1 LRMRLIRNILWTIA
15 LLGVWSGLTA
25 QHLRVGDLFIAPDG
39 SKGIVYYL
47 HPDGSGGWV
56 VALKDATASDCVWGN
71 PSNVPGLADQDFES
85 SQILLLDT
93 AGYTNTQQIRA
104 HYQDN
109 LSYAAGVVDFENGW
123 VLPSLAQLQMLYVQ
137 LPFVSPAIVAAG
149 GIDLYNAFYWTSAE
163 KNATWAWAVNFA
175 LEGYSGYINDWPK
188 SSNYRV
194 RAVRSFTYPLY
205 VWSTGVGSSSITV
218 APEHTTNYTVTV
230 MADYESVGTATTTV
244 YTKPTFD
251 TVVVET
257 ACDTFTWNGTNYTES
272 GFYTIQY
279 TASNGC
285 DSSVT
290 LRLTLGKTP
299 EVSLTSTADTVCQN
313 SDITLQASAIN
324 AYAAP
329 ILAVGDIL
337 CTDGTFVKPSSWSPN
352 LGKTAKGVVFYVDN
366 SGEHGWVV
374 HLHDQELSA
383 AWSPTS
389 QYVDISTLD
398 NYANAREAIMDLDG
412 YGNTQKILAATDL
425 STCPAAHAVD
435 FENGWYMPSAG
446 QMRLLFSE
454 MVRVNNALQ
463 IVNGTPFP
471 MDDSFYYW
479 TSTEC
484 SESLAFNVS
493 SVGNLTFWSKYF
505 AFRVRSVRNF

>member
-1 LRMRLIRNILWTIA
+1 MA
-15 LLGVWSGLTA
+15 LLGVWSGLSA

-56 VALKDATASDCVWGN
+56 VALKDATASNCVWGSM
-71 PSNVPGLADQDFES
+71 SNVPGLADQDFEFH
-85 SQILLLDT
+85 QMLLLDT
-93 AGYTNTQQIRA
+93 AGYSNTQQIRA
-104 HYQDN
+104 HYQNN

-123 VLPSLAQLQMLYVQ
+123 VLPSPAQLQMLYMQ

-149 GIDLYNAFYWTSAE
+149 GIDLYSAYYWTSAE
-163 KNATWAWAVNFA
+163 KNTSTAWMVSFDMQ
-175 LEGYSGYINDWPK
+175 GYSGFISDMPK
-188 SSNYRV
+188 SENLRV

-205 VWSTGVGSSSITV
+205 VWSTGVGSPSIAV
-218 APEHTTNYTVTV
+218 APEHTTDYTVTV
-230 MADYESVGTATTTV
+230 MAGYGSVGTATTTV
-244 YTKPTFD
+244 MAKPTFD
-251 TVVVET
+251 TVMVET
-257 ACDTFTWNGTNYTES
+257 ACDTFTWNGTTYTES
-272 GFYTIQY
+272 GFYTMHL

-299 EVSLTSTADTVCQN
+299 EVSLTATDDTVCLN
-313 SDITLQASAIN
+313 NNVTLQASATHV
-324 AYAAP
+324 YVAP
-329 ILAVGDIL
+329 LIAVGDIL
-337 CTDGTFVKPSSWSPN
+337 CTDGTTVKPAAFAAS
-352 LGKTAKGVVFYVDN
+352 GKTALGVVFYVDN
-366 SGEHGWVV
+366 TGEHGWAV
-374 HLHDQELSA
+374 HLNDQELSA
-383 AWSPTS
+383 AWTPSE

-398 NYANAREAIMDLDG
+398 NYANARQAMMDLDG
-412 YGNTQKILAATDL
+412 YTNTQKIFAATDL

-454 MVRVNNALQ
+454 IIKVNDALQ

-471 MDDSFYYW
+471 MDDSFFYW

-484 SESLAFNVS
+484 NQNQAFYMISTGNVS
-493 SVGNLTFWSKYF
+493 FLNKSYACS
-505 AFRVRSVRNF
+505 VRSVRNF

>member
-1 LRMRLIRNILWTIA
+1 MA
-15 LLGVWSGLTA
+15 LLGVWSGLSA

-56 VALKDATASDCVWGN
+56 VALKDATASNCVWGN
-71 PSNVPGLADQDFES
+71 SSNVPGLADQDFEFH
-85 SQILLLDT
+85 QMLLLDT
-93 AGYTNTQQIRA
+93 AGYSNTQQIRA
-104 HYQDN
+104 HYQNN

-123 VLPSLAQLQMLYVQ
+123 VLPSPAQLQMLYMQ

-149 GIDLYNAFYWTSAE
+149 GIDLYSAYYWTSAE
-163 KNATWAWAVNFA
+163 KNTSTAWMVSFDMQ
-175 LEGYSGYINDWPK
+175 GYSGFISDMPK
-188 SSNYRV
+188 SENLRV

-205 VWSTGVGSSSITV
+205 VWSTGVGSPSITV
-218 APEHTTNYTVTV
+218 APEHTTDYTVTV
-230 MADYESVGTATTTV
+230 MAGYGSEGTATTTV
-244 YTKPTFD
+244 MAKPTFD
-251 TVVVET
+251 TVMVET
-257 ACDTFTWNGTNYTES
+257 ACDTFTWNGTTYTES
-272 GFYTIQY
+272 GFYTMHL

-299 EVSLTSTADTVCQN
+299 EVSLTATDDTVCLN
-313 SDITLQASAIN
+313 SNVTLQASATN
-324 AYAAP
+324 AYVAP
-329 ILAVGDIL
+329 LIAVGDIL
-337 CTDGTFVKPSSWSPN
+337 CTDGTYVKPSAFAAS
-352 LGKTAKGVVFYVDN
+352 GKTALGVVFYVDN
-366 SGEHGWVV
+366 TGEHGWAV
-374 HLHDQELSA
+374 HLNDQELSA
-383 AWSPTS
+383 AWTPSE

-398 NYANAREAIMDLDG
+398 NYANARQAMMDLDG
-412 YGNTQKILAATDL
+412 YTNTQKIFAATDL

-454 MVRVNNALQ
+454 IIKVNDALQ

-471 MDDSFYYW
+471 MDDAFFYW

-484 SESLAFNVS
+484 NQNQAFYMISTGNVS
-493 SVGNLTFWSKYF
+493 FLNKSYARS
-505 AFRVRSVRNF
+505 VRSVRNF

>member
-1 LRMRLIRNILWTIA
+1 MRYIRHILWIIA
-15 LLGVWSGLTA
+15 LLGVWNGLTA

-56 VALKDATASDCVWGN
+56 VALKDATASNCVWGN
-71 PSNVPGLADQDFES
+71 SSNVPGLADQDFES

-104 HYQDN
+104 HYQNN
-109 LSYAAGVVDFENGW
+109 LSYAAGIVDFENGW
-123 VLPSLAQLQMLYVQ
+123 VLPSPAQLRMLYVQ

-149 GIDLYNAFYWTSAE
+149 GIDLYSAYYWTSAE
-163 KNATWAWAVNFA
+163 KNTSSAWMVSFDMQ
-175 LEGYSGYINDWPK
+175 GYSGFISDMPK
-188 SSNYRV
+188 SENLRV

-205 VWSTGVGSSSITV
+205 VWSTGVGSPSITV
-218 APEHTTNYTVTV
+218 APDHTTDYTVTV
-230 MADYESVGTATTTV
+230 MAGYGSEGTATTTV
-244 YTKPTFD
+244 MAKPTFD
-251 TVVVET
+251 TVMVET
-257 ACDTFTWNGTNYTES
+257 ACDTFTWNGTTYTES
-272 GFYTIQY
+272 GFYTMHL

-299 EVSLTSTADTVCQN
+299 EVSLTATDDTVCLN
-313 SDITLQASAIN
+313 NNVTLQASATHV
-324 AYAAP
+324 YVAP
-329 ILAVGDIL
+329 LIAVGDIL
-337 CTDGTFVKPSSWSPN
+337 CTDGTTVKPAAFAAS
-352 LGKTAKGVVFYVDN
+352 GKTALGVVFYVDN
-366 SGEHGWVV
+366 TGEHGWAV
-374 HLHDQELSA
+374 HLNDQELSA
-383 AWSPTS
+383 AWTPSE

-398 NYANAREAIMDLDG
+398 NYANARQAMMDLDG
-412 YGNTQKILAATDL
+412 YTNTQKIFAATDL

-454 MVRVNNALQ
+454 IIKVNDALQ

-471 MDDSFYYW
+471 MDDAFFYW

-484 SESLAFNVS
+484 NQNQAFYMISTGNVS
-493 SVGNLTFWSKYF
+493 FLNKSYACS
-505 AFRVRSVRNF
+505 VRSVRNF

>member
-1 LRMRLIRNILWTIA
+1 MRFIRNILWTIA
-15 LLGVWSGLTA
+15 LLGVWSGLSA

-56 VALKDATASDCVWGN
+56 VALKDATASNCVWGSM
-71 PSNVPGLADQDFES
+71 SNVPGLNDQDTQS
-85 SQILLLDT
+85 PQVLLSDT

-104 HYQDN
+104 YYQDN
-109 LSYAAGVVDFENGW
+109 EQYAAGVVDFENGW
-123 VLPSLAQLQMLYVQ
+123 VLPSPAQLQMLYMQ

-163 KNATWAWAVNFA
+163 KNATTAWAVNFD

-188 SSNYRV
+188 NSNYRV

-205 VWSTGVGSSSITV
+205 VWSTGVGSSSIKV
-218 APEHTTNYTVTV
+218 APEHATDYTVTV
-230 MADYESVGTATTTV
+230 MADYASMGTATTTV
-244 YTKPTFD
+244 FTNPTFD
-251 TVVVET
+251 TVMVET
-257 ACDTFTWNGTNYTES
+257 ACDSYTWNGNTYTES
-272 GFYTIQY
+272 GFYTMHL

-290 LRLTLGKTP
+290 LKLTLGSAP
-299 EVSLTSTADTVCQN
+299 EVSLSATADTVCQN
-313 SDITLQASAIN
+313 GNVTLQASATN
-324 AYAAP
+324 VFVAP
-329 ILAVGDIL
+329 LLAVGDIL
-337 CTDGTFVKPSSWSPN
+337 CTDGTFVKPSAWSSD
-352 LGKTAKGVVFYVDN
+352 LGKTALGVVFYVDN
-366 SGEHGWVV
+366 TGEHGWAV
-374 HLHDQELSA
+374 HLDDQDLNA
-383 AWSPTS
+383 PWSPSS

-398 NYANAREAIMDLDG
+398 NYENAREAIMDLDG

-435 FENGWYMPSAG
+435 FANGWYMPSAG
-446 QMRLLFSE
+446 QMRLLFNE
-454 MVRVNNALQ
+454 MIRVNNALQ

-471 MDDSFYYW
+471 MDDFFYYW
-479 TSTEC
+479 TSTENE
-484 SESLAFNVS
+484 ESRAFNVS
-493 SVGNLTFWSKYF
+493 STGNVTFWSKFY

>member
-1 LRMRLIRNILWTIA
+1 MRYIRHILWIIA
-15 LLGVWSGLTA
+15 LLGVWNGLTA

-56 VALKDATASDCVWGN
+56 VALKDATASNCVWGN
-71 PSNVPGLADQDFES
+71 SSNVPGLADQDFES

-93 AGYTNTQQIRA
+93 AGYTNTPQIRA
-104 HYQDN
+104 HYQNN
-109 LSYAAGVVDFENGW
+109 LSYAAGIVDFENGW
-123 VLPSLAQLQMLYVQ
+123 VLPSPAQLRMLYVQ

-149 GIDLYNAFYWTSAE
+149 GIDLYSAYYWTSAE
-163 KNATWAWAVNFA
+163 KNTSSAWMVSFDMQ
-175 LEGYSGYINDWPK
+175 GYSGFISDMPK
-188 SSNYRV
+188 SENLRV

-205 VWSTGVGSSSITV
+205 VWSTGAGSPSIAV
-218 APEHTTNYTVTV
+218 VPDHTTDYTVTV
-230 MADYESVGTATTTV
+230 MAGYGSEGTATTTV
-244 YTKPTFD
+244 MAKPTFD
-251 TVVVET
+251 TVMVET
-257 ACDTFTWNGTNYTES
+257 ACDTFTWNGTTYTES
-272 GFYTIQY
+272 GFYTMHL

-299 EVSLTSTADTVCQN
+299 EVSLTATDDTVCLN
-313 SDITLQASAIN
+313 NNVTLQASATHV
-324 AYAAP
+324 YVAP
-329 ILAVGDIL
+329 LIAVGDIL
-337 CTDGTFVKPSSWSPN
+337 CTDGTTVKPAAFAAS
-352 LGKTAKGVVFYVDN
+352 GKTALGVVFYVDN
-366 SGEHGWVV
+366 TGEHGWAV
-374 HLHDQELSA
+374 HLNDQELSA
-383 AWSPTS
+383 AWTPSE

-398 NYANAREAIMDLDG
+398 NYANARQAMMDLDG
-412 YGNTQKILAATDL
+412 YTNTQKIFAETDL

-454 MVRVNNALQ
+454 IIKVNDALQ

-471 MDDSFYYW
+471 MDDSFFYW

-484 SESLAFNVS
+484 NQNQAFYMISTGNVS
-493 SVGNLTFWSKYF
+493 FLNKSYARS
-505 AFRVRSVRNF
+505 VRSVRNF